1 MELLSKTYNQ
11 VYIMDLPLSVA
22 TEYIIY
28 AVEQEKEQAAW
39 ELWKTLYPLMTID
52 WLKPIK
58 FEEFKE
64 KVFKK
69 QYQYT
74 QKSLEEI
81 EKEMLA
87 VVAKHKGR

>member
-1 MELLSKTYNQ
+1 
-11 VYIMDLPLSVA
+11 MDLPLSVVVD
-22 TEYIIY
+22 YLIY

-39 ELWKTLYPLMTID
+39 ELWKSLYPFMAIE

-58 FEEFKE
+58 YEKFKE
-64 KVFKK
+64 ELFQK
-69 QYQYT
+69 QYRYT